1 MSGPTARR
9 PAALATGLAL
19 GLTALLA
26 AMLSLF
32 AWPAATAAPK
42 DVPIVV
48 AGPAQAVGPV
58 SGALSQAMPGAFQ
71 VSAVGDRA
79 QAESAVRDQRAYG
92 AIVVGPTGA
101 EVLVTSAR
109 SPVVAQL
116 LTQVGAKLGAAQQV
130 AVTTTDVVPLPPS
143 DPRGAGLVAGLLP
156 IVLGGLACAAAGT
169 MLLRQRIW
177 RVVTAGIF
185 AVVGGF
191 VLAALLQG
199 WLGSLTGSLLAN
211 AGVLT
216 LGIAAVSFSVLGL
229 ETLLGARGLGLGAAL
244 VMLFGNALS
253 AASSAPELLPTG
265 WGALGQLLPPGAV
278 NSALRSV
285 AFFDGAGAA
294 RPLLV
299 LAIWALVGLVLT
311 LVPGRADKAHAA

>member
-1 MSGPTARR
+1 
-9 PAALATGLAL
+9 
-19 GLTALLA
+19 
-26 AMLSLF
+26 MLSLF

-58 SGALSQAMPGAFQ
+58 SGALGQALPGAFQ

-101 EVLVTSAR
+101 DVLVTSAR

-169 MLLRQRIW
+169 MLLRQRVW

>member
-1 MSGPTARR
+1 
-9 PAALATGLAL
+9 
-19 GLTALLA
+19 
-26 AMLSLF
+26 MLSLF

-58 SGALSQAMPGAFQ
+58 SGALSQALPGAFQ
-71 VSAVGDRA
+71 VSAVSDRA

-199 WLGSLTGSLLAN
+199 WLGSLTGSPLAN